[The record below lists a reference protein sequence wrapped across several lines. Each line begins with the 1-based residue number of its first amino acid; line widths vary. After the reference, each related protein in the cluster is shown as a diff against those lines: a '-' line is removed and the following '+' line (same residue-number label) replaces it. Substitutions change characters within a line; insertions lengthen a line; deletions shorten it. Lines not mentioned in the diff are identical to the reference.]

1 MGELLILVYTYRRC
15 KACFDE
21 IMIGES
27 LLEGCRYHEEVRI
40 LIWIFV
46 RASKGQ
52 QDSIFCQKF
61 DRLDTRWLTSERVKK
76 VVGVFHELILQ
87 SQEAFQDLSLVHH
100 GFGYPPF
107 EPSDYLQ
114 IEGVAD
120 FQRHL

>member
-76 VVGVFHELILQ
+76 VQ
-87 SQEAFQDLSLVHH
+87 ASWQDLEYTRLVEFPFLWVARW
-100 GFGYPPF
+100 GF
-107 EPSDYLQ
+107 SMN
-114 IEGVAD
+114 
-120 FQRHL
+120 